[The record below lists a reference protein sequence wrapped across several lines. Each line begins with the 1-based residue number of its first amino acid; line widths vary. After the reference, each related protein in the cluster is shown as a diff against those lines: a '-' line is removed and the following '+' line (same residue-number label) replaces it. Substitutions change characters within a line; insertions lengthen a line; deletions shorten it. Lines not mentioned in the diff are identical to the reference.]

1 MCTNGKAYFC
11 HSKALWKGLGADL
24 GERIRKSLNL
34 PILIMFV
41 LTNSYLSNTIIQ
53 VMTRSIVTDN
63 NYVERAQNLFKH
75 RLIKKSVHL
84 PSCFKANKCS
94 YLLFFHITKFY
105 DIFHIHH
112 DILVI
117 LGRYSRNRSEYIL
130 R

>member
-1 MCTNGKAYFC
+1 MTNGKAYFC
-11 HSKALWKGLGADL
+11 HFEAFWQGLGADL
-24 GERIRKSLNL
+24 GERIRESSNL

-41 LTNSYLSNTIIQ
+41 LTNSYLSNTRIQ
-53 VMTRSIVTDN
+53 AINKSVMTDN
-63 NYVERAQNLFKH
+63 DYVERAQSLFKY
-75 RLIKKSVHL
+75 RFIKKSVHL
-84 PSCFKANKCS
+84 PSCFRANKCS